1 MSHVAKLDI
10 QGPDLVALKAAVKV
24 AGLEWRLT
32 NLQRLICT
40 NCSLSWFSRGDV
52 RMNEWRAGM
61 TCLPLVGKSWRWLYF
76 WALNTV
82 RCLRALFF

>member
-1 MSHVAKLDI
+1 MKAY
-10 QGPDLVALKAAVKV
+10 LVS
-24 AGLEWRLT
+24 E
-32 NLQRLICT
+32 C
-40 NCSLSWFSRGDV
+40 WFSRGDV

-61 TCLPLVGKSWRWLYF
+61 TCLPLVGKSWRWLYL